1 MILTRV
7 FRFLFI
13 LLVGIGFVA
22 CQKELSFEGVGSG
35 GGGTSG
41 GTSVFT
47 LDGAPGACAA
57 PFIQGTYT
65 AGKPLT
71 ANELVVITAN
81 VTVLGTY
88 TITSGTANGISFSG
102 SGTFTTLGLQPIQL
116 NAAGTPIVAGTFNFL
131 PGSKPCSFS
140 ITVTGSGGGGGT
152 GTAVYSFNGTPNA
165 CAAPTINGT
174 YTAGTAL
181 NATTN
186 TVVLKANVTTAG
198 TYNVTTTANG
208 MTFIASGT
216 FAATGANQNV
226 TFVGSGTPVAAGST
240 NFIPGP
246 TGGACTFSVTVGG
259 ATGPNAI
266 FSFNGAPGNCLTP
279 VINGTYTAG
288 TALTSTNTVVL
299 KANVTTAGAYNIT
312 ITANGITFTATGSFA
327 AVGPNQNVTF
337 NATGTPTV
345 PGSTNFTPGGTT
357 NGCTCTITVAPASSG
372 STDFLRAT
380 IGGVAMVFNN
390 GLSADN
396 TSSLSGPSA
405 LSMDGALSSATG
417 KDTLFVAFANQ
428 SGPVATGAYTNP
440 TSQTQTK
447 FIFVVYVDNT
457 GVEYF
462 ASFIIP
468 NNFLGTIATYTTT
481 ASTGTFSG
489 VLYNN
494 MGVGPGTRIVTS
506 GAYSVT
512 Y

>member
-1 MILTRV
+1 M
-7 FRFLFI
+7 
-13 LLVGIGFVA
+13 
-22 CQKELSFEGVGSG
+22 
-35 GGGTSG
+35 
-41 GTSVFT
+41 
-47 LDGAPGACAA
+47 
-57 PFIQGTYT
+57 
-65 AGKPLT
+65 
-71 ANELVVITAN
+71 
-81 VTVLGTY
+81 
-88 TITSGTANGISFSG
+88 
-102 SGTFTTLGLQPIQL
+102 GLQPIQL

-165 CAAPTINGT
+165 CAAPAINGT

-198 TYNVTTTANG
+198 TYTITTTANG
-208 MTFIASGT
+208 MTFTASGT

-246 TGGACTFSVTVGG
+246 TGGACTFAVTVGG
-259 ATGPNAI
+259 TTGPNAI

-288 TALTSTNTVVL
+288 TALTSANTVVL
-299 KANVTTAGAYNIT
+299 KANVTTAGAYNII
-312 ITANGITFTATGSFA
+312 ITANGITFTASGSFA

-345 PGSTNFTPGGTT
+345 PGSTNFMPGGTT
-357 NGCTCTITVAPASSG
+357 NGCTCTITVAPANTG
-372 STDFLRAT
+372 STDFLKAT
-380 IGGVAMVFNN
+380 INGVAMAFNN
-390 GLSADN
+390 GLTADN
-396 TSSLSGPSA
+396 SSSSTGPSG
-405 LSMDGALSSATG
+405 LGMEGALSSGTG
-417 KDTLFVAFANQ
+417 NDSLIVIFANQ
-428 SGPVATGAYTNP
+428 TGPIATGAYLNP
-440 TSQTQTK
+440 TPLSQTK

-468 NNFLGTIATYTTT
+468 NNFLGNITTYTTT
-481 ASTGTFSG
+481 TSTGTFSG